1 MSQDCVNTWAK
12 ISVLT
17 PQARTLTGWRE
28 REGEAENFLH
38 YPRIDLNTRLN
49 VERAVTHSLSEQKPD
64 NFIII
69 NPETEI
75 PCLPTVVEH
84 FFAPLESLP
93 FIYLVNVTKFN

>member
-28 REGEAENFLH
+28 REG
-38 YPRIDLNTRLN
+38 IDLNTRLN